1 MLRYLIGY
9 DVLKGSLR
17 EFLHMPKELPDNQ
30 TSTSE
35 FISLINENTG
45 QDLDWFFKQY
55 LYKAEPPTLKL
66 AKKQHND
73 KVYIDIWWD
82 EEGFKMPLDIVYNSF
97 DGKRER
103 KLELNNRPK
112 RIVIPKGSDLLI
124 DPDEW
129 ILFEMV
135 ETN

>member
-1 MLRYLIGY
+1 ML
-9 DVLKGSLR
+9 
-17 EFLHMPKELPDNQ
+17 
-30 TSTSE
+30 
-35 FISLINENTG
+35 
-45 QDLDWFFKQY
+45 
-55 LYKAEPPTLKL
+55 
-66 AKKQHND
+66 KQHND

-82 EEGFKMPLDIVYNSF
+82 EQGFKMPLDIVYNSF